1 MKPYRFQL
9 KGEECSVFSSLYRCH
24 NKWMLNRF
32 CARLFDVVKEV
43 TAVLFQLCFDVDV

>member
-32 CARLFDVVKEV
+32 CARLFDVVKEAHGSV
-43 TAVLFQLCFDVDV
+43 VPAML